1 MSAHVLMNV
10 FELGANSMQSIFNQH
25 AIGGNRLVHLHHIST
40 LVGLDG
46 EPVGV
51 KTRPAILEGFA
62 VQRGRP
68 RVLEDGL

>member
-1 MSAHVLMNV
+1 MQ
-10 FELGANSMQSIFNQH
+10 LGA
-25 AIGGNRLVHLHHIST
+25 IGSYIYTIST